1 MSFRV
6 TKQYPKA
13 PAIIIIA
20 KTGPVIGGT
29 MSTLVITAY
38 DSKAAID
45 RAIALNAYDMY
56 TKALVLSIL
65 ENAERTNILS
75 KVSTN
80 IIPMTKKQQALELFE
95 PRV

>member
-1 MSFRV
+1 
-6 TKQYPKA
+6 
-13 PAIIIIA
+13 
-20 KTGPVIGGT
+20 

-38 DSKAAID
+38 DSKSAID

-56 TKALVLSIL
+56 TNALVLSIL